1 MKNVVADTFSRL
13 PINNV
18 EDFQAFSGLCFADEF
33 KTIFNGAV
41 NQTENGETWLPKV
54 NIINADLE
62 TGLLYDGRRCRIL
75 LTTTDSSKFQSEDDA
90 VPYGLI

>member
-62 TGLLYDGRRCRIL
+62 TELLYTGGRSR
-75 LTTTDSSKFQSEDDA
+75 
-90 VPYGLI
+90 G